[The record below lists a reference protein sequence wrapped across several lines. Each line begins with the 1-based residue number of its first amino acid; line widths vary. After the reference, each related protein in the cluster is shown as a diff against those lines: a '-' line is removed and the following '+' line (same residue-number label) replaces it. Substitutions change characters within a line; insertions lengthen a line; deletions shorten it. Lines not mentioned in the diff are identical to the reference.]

1 MDVHAGLTAFFSLF
15 RRAVDPEKIQA
26 TSLDDLIRKRFGAHL
41 TDRQVRNVFAQAQW
55 HLIHMRTDARN
66 KKLEPNFY
74 IADALRCADF
84 KPILDEAQYEKRR
97 AFRDRIFTQTVL
109 GR

>member
-1 MDVHAGLTAFFSLF
+1 MDVHAGLTAFLSLF
-15 RRAVDPEKIQA
+15 RMAEDPEKIVA
-26 TSLDDLIRKRFGAHL
+26 TSLDDLIRERFGAHL

-55 HLIHMRTDARN
+55 HLVFVRNDARN

-74 IADALRCADF
+74 IADALRHPDF

-97 AFRDRIFTQTVL
+97 AMYDRVTMQVVM